1 MRFHMQKIL
10 LAVFIIFFHLQTAHA
25 APPPSAAGQPV
36 GTMTG
41 KVLFQEDLSKGGVV
55 SFFYKRQGPP
65 PDLGTS
71 RRIPDRIARLNP
83 DGSFSVR
90 LLAGV
95 YYMGAMQWYKGRQPG
110 PPRAG
115 EKFIFIR
122 DTNGKLKTFS
132 VTAGGSIDIGEVTGS
147 APTDFVEV
155 SDSFIIRG
163 MVTDESDTPF
173 AGAVVL
179 LKYNMNSPRPVYV
192 SEITEENGKYEFS
205 VPAGTYYI
213 IARQQLSMI
222 GRPKPG
228 SYLGTYGEKEVKP
241 IGGQFMG
248 ASMGKAVTGKQ
259 GDIHENINIMMFKL
273 PDPEARRKKI
283 QEDVNAQKIE
293 KKDLAIPPGMEK
305 GSINKP

>member
-1 MRFHMQKIL
+1 MQKIL
-10 LAVFIIFFHLQTAHA
+10 LGVFIILFHFQTAHGA
-25 APPPSAAGQPV
+25 APPSAAGQPV

-41 KVLFQEDLSKGGVV
+41 KVLFQDDLSRGGVV

-65 PDLGTS
+65 PDQGTS
-71 RRIPDRIARLNP
+71 RRVPDRIARLNP

-90 LLAGV
+90 LVAGV
-95 YYMGAMQWYKGRQPG
+95 YYMGAMQWYKGRKPG
-110 PPRAG
+110 PPRQG

-122 DTNGKLKTFS
+122 DAGGTLKTFE
-132 VTAGGSIDIGEVTGS
+132 VIPGEDIDIGDVTGS

-163 MVTDESDTPF
+163 MVTDENDTPF

-192 SEITEENGKYEFS
+192 SELTGENGKYEFS
-205 VPAGTYYI
+205 VPAGTYYL

-228 SYLGTYGEKEVKP
+228 SYLGTYGEKEEKP
-241 IGGQFMG
+241 LGGGQVMG
-248 ASMGKAVTGKQ
+248 ASTGKAVTGKQ

-273 PDPEARRKKI
+273 PEPEARRLKI

-305 GSINKP
+305 